1 MKQLK
6 SRINEAVDV
15 LCHGVPKR
23 SKKVALSQWAFLVQS
38 CGRWLFS
45 ELLKLPI
52 RLGLSPQCG
61 FASVWEGNPLT
72 EAVSSCEFY
81 QASCWNVLV
90 TQGRAQEV
98 DFSQWNSEAGLERCV
113 IGCVCV
119 VALEIEE
126 YCWFWDF
133 LYSMPLCPVVL
144 WMHQT
149 CISTPE
155 QLHLFYWPNQTG
167 KCRCRHQ
174 PAV

>member
-72 EAVSSCEFY
+72 EAVNSCEFY

-113 IGCVCV
+113 IGCKCVCGGAWDWRILLVLRFSLFHAFMPSSLVDASVHLNNYTYSIDQIRPANAAV
-119 VALEIEE
+119 VINP
-126 YCWFWDF
+126 
-133 LYSMPLCPVVL
+133 LYS
-144 WMHQT
+144 
-149 CISTPE
+149 
-155 QLHLFYWPNQTG
+155 
-167 KCRCRHQ
+167 
-174 PAV
+174 